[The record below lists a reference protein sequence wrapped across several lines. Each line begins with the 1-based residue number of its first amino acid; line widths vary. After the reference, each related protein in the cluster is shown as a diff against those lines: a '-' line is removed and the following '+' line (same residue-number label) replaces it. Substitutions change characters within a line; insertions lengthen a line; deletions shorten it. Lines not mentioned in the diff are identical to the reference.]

1 VNAEGRNLF
10 RDCITIQPDP
20 SAVENLLAASSNGF
34 QSSDPLVAFRNSN
47 IFGIGFPAPFTDQI
61 EDLGASFEFQFDP
74 LDAGEQVQF
83 KIYYGAAGSQT
94 DAVEALASVG
104 AEVYSLAKPTNGP
117 APDLTCADSPVVFIF
132 GFSGVGGDSITA
144 APTKTPTDEP
154 TMDPTSEPTHEPTN
168 VSLHIVFMSFVFNS
182 ALVTYPPSLLSI
194 YLSIYLSL

>member
-1 VNAEGRNLF
+1 M
-10 RDCITIQPDP
+10 
-20 SAVENLLAASSNGF
+20 
-34 QSSDPLVAFRNSN
+34 VAFRNDELGL
-47 IFGIGFPAPFTDQI
+47 FFPAPFTDQI
-61 EDLGASFEFQFDP
+61 ADHGASFEFQFDP

-104 AEVYSLAKPTNGP
+104 AEVYSLAKPTNEP
-117 APDLTCADSPVVFIF
+117 ASDLTSTCADSPVVFIF

-154 TMDPTSEPTHEPTN
+154 TLDPTSEPTHEPTN

-182 ALVTYPPSLLSI
+182 ALVTYPPSLPI
-194 YLSIYLSL
+194 YLSIYLSIHLSISLGPNVTTFNSTNC